1 MGLHFEN
8 RIPIHQALSHCYCE
22 SMSHIETTPRSVQVC
37 RERETVDYKRQAA
50 PGAAIT
56 GNGAILLFSHSSSE
70 QRRSER
76 GPSQA
81 MRTADRDPA
90 GGEIPVELTANSRL
104 MTSYVSRG
112 VEDKKGYSKKLVRQ

>member
-1 MGLHFEN
+1 MLLREHE
-8 RIPIHQALSHCYCE
+8 PISSCAKICTSLQGAK
-22 SMSHIETTPRSVQVC
+22 
-37 RERETVDYKRQAA
+37 TVDYKHQAA

-70 QRRSER
+70 QRISER

-81 MRTADRDPA
+81 MRAAGRDPA
-90 GGEIPVELTANSRL
+90 GGEIPVELIANSRL

-112 VEDKKGYSKKLVRQ
+112 VGTKRLTVRNRSGNEAIHNRR